1 MDEWVRAL
9 VSIALV
15 VGLAVALRWWAAR
28 VRLPALGRRRRAGT
42 HRLEALDRLAL
53 TAQHTLHLVR
63 VGDRALLIGV
73 HPAGCSLLE
82 SLPAAPFATPDAG
95 ETPGG
100 QS

>member
-15 VGLAVALRWWAAR
+15 LGLAVALRWWATR
-28 VRLPALGRRRRAGT
+28 VRLPALGRRRRGEAR
-42 HRLEALDRLAL
+42 RLEALDRLAL

-82 SLPAAPFATPDAG
+82 SMPAAPFAAAGAG
-95 ETPGG
+95 EAPGEH
-100 QS
+100 S

>member
-1 MDEWVRAL
+1 MEWLRAL

-15 VGLAVALRWWAAR
+15 VGLAVALRWWASR
-28 VRLPALGRRRRAGT
+28 VRLPRGAGRRRGAPR
-42 HRLEALDRLAL
+42 RLEALDRLAL

-82 SLPAAPFATPDAG
+82 SLPAAPLAAPAPGPAAG
-95 ETPGG
+95 EEP
-100 QS
+100 